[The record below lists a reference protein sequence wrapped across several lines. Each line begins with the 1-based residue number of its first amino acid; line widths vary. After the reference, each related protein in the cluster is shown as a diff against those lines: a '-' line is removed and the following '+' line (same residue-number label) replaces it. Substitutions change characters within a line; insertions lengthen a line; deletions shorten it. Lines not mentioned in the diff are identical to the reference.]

1 MLLVRTIKLMI
12 CFISPPFL
20 LRDTEFIRNRSCRCV
35 CTVQYALFPSFA
47 LLRDRNYQGQVS
59 QVGVIDVHMQHVLL
73 PTFPSPRFKIFAGN
87 RSCRW
92 VYIVHFHRSADVA
105 AFLPTFSLIN
115 IEFIRNRSCQLIEIH
130 FRCVLTVQYHMLY
143 LRLLSFKREN
153 LLSTSLV

>member
-1 MLLVRTIKLMI
+1 
-12 CFISPPFL
+12 
-20 LRDTEFIRNRSCRCV
+20 
-35 CTVQYALFPSFA
+35 
-47 LLRDRNYQGQVS
+47 
-59 QVGVIDVHMQHVLL
+59 MQHVLL

-153 LLSTSLV
+153 LLSTSLVWRPALYIDVQEPVSVPSFPLPRYNVEWWSYLRLVLMCRQRMLHNCPCPLLVCA